1 MENLN
6 YLGNEYLGA
15 DFSISSTILLLGVIG
30 TVFTFRKKIFFF
42 LYKETDMDLF
52 LRQLDEKL
60 KATYP
65 KLTFDFRY
73 LEKIENEPNPDAKK
87 YALIDNII
95 NQYEAISYT
104 PTYSKKQIPA
114 NALWDSYAFNS
125 KNIKNKLPDDWKL
138 RKNAIYER
146 DEKTC
151 QKCSKKMP
159 LKDSDILFVK
169 PLEKGGDFYL
179 ENMVLVCNDCA
190 KIEKYKLDKT
200 QSVKFLEIRED
211 LYSLVK
217 DPY

>member
-15 DFSISSTILLLGVIG
+15 DFSILSMILLIGVLSLVI
-30 TVFTFRKKIFFF
+30 TFRKKIFFF
-42 LYKETDMDLF
+42 IYKETDMDLF

-60 KATYP
+60 KTTYP
-65 KLTFDFRY
+65 KLKFDFRY
-73 LEKIENEPNPDAKK
+73 LDKIQDEPNPDAKK

-95 NQYEAISYT
+95 NQYEALEFTAKHSNK
-104 PTYSKKQIPA
+104 SIPS
-114 NALWDSYAFNS
+114 NMLWSSYAFNS
-125 KNIKNKLPDDWKL
+125 KNIKNKLPEDWLL
-138 RKNAIYER
+138 RKNAIFER
-146 DEKTC
+146 DEKIC
-151 QKCSKKMP
+151 QKCSKKLQP
-159 LKDSDILFVK
+159 KDSDILFVK

-179 ENMVLVCNDCA
+179 ENMILVCNDCA

-217 DPY
+217 DHY